1 MYLNKEY
8 NVEDHIIELSP
19 NKAFS
24 LQNIVKLDGRL
35 SAYPPDEDG
44 YVPLNCYLVKEE
56 NGAFLFDT
64 GYVFHQDNILSQLN
78 SVLDKNIPLSIIPL
92 RINEFMSVGNA
103 KAISHN
109 FNVISYYSPHPEA
122 PDWFDFTDK
131 ERDLSLKKIP
141 TNLLRGTVTC
151 EVGEGSGRNI
161 QVISA
166 PLRLI
171 NTSWIYDEQTKI
183 LFSSDMFNY
192 GIARSNQEEWI
203 IAQNDP
209 NITKGLVRSFLLNTR
224 YWWLEGAKTRLLR
237 DNIRKVYDSY
247 DINMIAP
254 GYGKIFQGKD
264 LVKQQFDLLDDILN
278 DLDVSNTEAKY
289 VPRNYMR

>member
-1 MYLNKEY
+1 M
-8 NVEDHIIELSP
+8 EDHIIELSP

-56 NGAFLFDT
+56 KGAFLFDT
-64 GYVFHQDNILSQLN
+64 GYVFHQDNILTQLN
-78 SVLDKNIPLSIIPL
+78 SILDKNTPLSIIPL

-109 FNVISYYSPHPEA
+109 FKVISYYSPHPEA
-122 PDWFDFTDK
+122 SDWFDFTDK
-131 ERDLSLKKIP
+131 ERDLSLKEIP

-192 GIARSNQEEWI
+192 GIARSDQEEWI
-203 IAQNDP
+203 IKQNDP
-209 NITKGLVRSFLLNTR
+209 NITKGVVRSFLLNTR

-237 DNIRKVYDSY
+237 DNIRKVYDTY
-247 DINMIAP
+247 DIDMIAP
-254 GYGKIFQGKD
+254 GYGKIFQGKE
-264 LVKQQFDLLDDILN
+264 LVKQQFELLDDILN

>member
-1 MYLNKEY
+1 L
-8 NVEDHIIELSP
+8 EDHIIELSP

-56 NGAFLFDT
+56 KGAFLFDT
-64 GYVFHQDNILSQLN
+64 GYVFHQDNILTQLN
-78 SVLDKNIPLSIIPL
+78 SILDKNTPLSIIPL

-122 PDWFDFTDK
+122 SDWFDFTDK
-131 ERDLSLKKIP
+131 ERDLSLKEIP

-192 GIARSNQEEWI
+192 GIARSDQEEWI
-203 IAQNDP
+203 IKQNDP
-209 NITKGLVRSFLLNTR
+209 NITKGIVRSFLLNTR

-237 DNIRKVYDSY
+237 DNIRKVYDTY
-247 DINMIAP
+247 DIDMIAP

-264 LVKQQFDLLDDILN
+264 LVKQQFELLDDILN

>member
-1 MYLNKEY
+1 M
-8 NVEDHIIELSP
+8 EDHIIELSP

-56 NGAFLFDT
+56 KGAFLFDT
-64 GYVFHQDNILSQLN
+64 GYVFHQDNILTQLN
-78 SVLDKNIPLSIIPL
+78 SILDKNTPLSIIPL

-122 PDWFDFTDK
+122 SDWFDFTDK
-131 ERDLSLKKIP
+131 ERDLSLKEIP

-192 GIARSNQEEWI
+192 GIARSDQEEWI
-203 IAQNDP
+203 IKQNDP
-209 NITKGLVRSFLLNTR
+209 NITKGVVRSFLLNTR

-237 DNIRKVYDSY
+237 DNIRKVYDTY
-247 DINMIAP
+247 DIEIIAP

-264 LVKQQFDLLDDILN
+264 LVKQQFELLDDILN

>member
-1 MYLNKEY
+1 
-8 NVEDHIIELSP
+8 
-19 NKAFS
+19 
-24 LQNIVKLDGRL
+24 
-35 SAYPPDEDG
+35 
-44 YVPLNCYLVKEE
+44 
-56 NGAFLFDT
+56 
-64 GYVFHQDNILSQLN
+64 
-78 SVLDKNIPLSIIPL
+78 
-92 RINEFMSVGNA
+92 MSVGNA

-122 PDWFDFTDK
+122 SDWFDFTDK
-131 ERDLSLKKIP
+131 ERDLSLKEIP

-192 GIARSNQEEWI
+192 GIARSDQEEWI
-203 IAQNDP
+203 IKQNDP
-209 NITKGLVRSFLLNTR
+209 NITKGVVRSFLLNTR

-237 DNIRKVYDSY
+237 DNIRKVYDTY
-247 DINMIAP
+247 DIEIIAP

-264 LVKQQFDLLDDILN
+264 LVKQQFELLDDILN

>member
-1 MYLNKEY
+1 M
-8 NVEDHIIELSP
+8 EDHIIELSP

-56 NGAFLFDT
+56 KGAFLFDT
-64 GYVFHQDNILSQLN
+64 GYVFHQDNILTQLN
-78 SVLDKNIPLSIIPL
+78 SILDKNTPLSIIPL

-122 PDWFDFTDK
+122 SDWFDFTDK
-131 ERDLSLKKIP
+131 ERDLSLKEIP

-192 GIARSNQEEWI
+192 GIARSDQEEWI
-203 IAQNDP
+203 IKKNDP
-209 NITKGLVRSFLLNTR
+209 NITKGVVRSFLLNTR

-237 DNIRKVYDSY
+237 DNIRKVYDTY
-247 DINMIAP
+247 DIEIIAP

-264 LVKQQFDLLDDILN
+264 LVKQQFELLDDILN

>member
-1 MYLNKEY
+1 M
-8 NVEDHIIELSP
+8 EDHIIELSP

-56 NGAFLFDT
+56 KGAFLFDT
-64 GYVFHQDNILSQLN
+64 GYVFHQDNILTQLN
-78 SVLDKNIPLSIIPL
+78 SILDKNTPLSIIPL

-122 PDWFDFTDK
+122 SDWFDFTDK
-131 ERDLSLKKIP
+131 ERDLSLKEIP

-192 GIARSNQEEWI
+192 GIARSDQEEWI
-203 IAQNDP
+203 IKQNDP

-237 DNIRKVYDSY
+237 DNIRKVYDTY
-247 DINMIAP
+247 DIDMIAP

-264 LVKQQFDLLDDILN
+264 LVKQQFELLDDILN

>member
-1 MYLNKEY
+1 M
-8 NVEDHIIELSP
+8 EDHIIELSP

-56 NGAFLFDT
+56 KGAFLFDT
-64 GYVFHQDNILSQLN
+64 GYVFHQDNILTQLN
-78 SVLDKNIPLSIIPL
+78 SILDKNTPLSIIPL

-122 PDWFDFTDK
+122 SDWFDFTDK
-131 ERDLSLKKIP
+131 ERDLSLKEIP

-192 GIARSNQEEWI
+192 GIARSDQEEWI
-203 IAQNDP
+203 IKQNDP
-209 NITKGLVRSFLLNTR
+209 NITKGVVRSFLLNTR

-237 DNIRKVYDSY
+237 DNIRKVYDTY
-247 DINMIAP
+247 DIDMIAP

-264 LVKQQFDLLDDILN
+264 LVKQQFELLDDILN